1 MSRLAGAGGLC
12 AFKATA
18 CTRAHAAPASISVRR
33 VAVLNQFARHHP
45 SQPYEAA
52 LEGVVMFVLS

>member
-1 MSRLAGAGGLC
+1 MSRSAGAGGSR

-33 VAVLNQFARHHP
+33 AAVLNQFARHP
-45 SQPYEAA
+45 LQLCEAT
-52 LEGVVMFVLS
+52 LEGMVMFVLC